1 MKEKIHPRYYDEA
14 KVVCSCGTTFTVGA
28 TEPVLKIELCSR
40 CHPFFTSEQRI
51 IDTAGQIER
60 FKKRF
65 RIED

>member
-14 KVVCSCGTTFTVGA
+14 KVACSCGNTFTVGA
-28 TEPVLKIELCSR
+28 TQPTLKIEVCSR
-40 CHPFFTSEQRI
+40 CHPFFTGEQRI

-65 RIED
+65 NIKH